1 MSIAAAHPRPISI
14 PPGRRAG
21 FARRMGYPSAWSW
34 RLTRTVRRTLTIA
47 PVALLLA
54 GVVR

>member
-1 MSIAAAHPRPISI
+1 
-14 PPGRRAG
+14 
-21 FARRMGYPSAWSW
+21 MGYPSAWSW
-34 RLTRTVRRTLTIA
+34 RLTRTVRWTLTIA